1 VTDRLALGLGGGTD
15 VAQGLDHDLRG
26 HGRTLVRDEERR
38 ALAED
43 HRDTRPPVMRSR
55 VAPPRIGGVLQQLD
69 QEPTVVLAPEKAL
82 SSSKRTASPDLL
94 SGVMTRARRVDT
106 RYARPAE
113 RGCSDTTSATS
124 ARTGSTA
131 RSPPTLGRVSYVRSQ
146 VMMAARMTAPR

>member
-1 VTDRLALGLGGGTD
+1 M
-15 VAQGLDHDLRG
+15 AQGLDHDLRG

-94 SGVMTRARRVDT
+94 SGVMTRARRDLRLEV
-106 RYARPAE
+106 R
-113 RGCSDTTSATS
+113 
-124 ARTGSTA
+124 TA
-131 RSPPTLGRVSYVRSQ
+131 RRTRLFRHHFGNLRSHGLDGPLT
-146 VMMAARMTAPR
+146 ADARACLLCP